1 MTIRVGVIGTGVMGA
16 DHARLFAKEI
26 RGALLGGVADPDEER
41 ARAVAGKAGVFTDP
55 LKLINSAE
63 VDALVIASPDHT
75 HRDIVM
81 ACLEAKKPVLCEKP
95 LAMDAAQCL
104 EIVRAEEKLGRR
116 LVQVGFMRR
125 FDPCYAELKSTLQS
139 GSIGTPRIVHN
150 QHRNAQAPEWF
161 TAHMAVTN
169 SFVHE
174 IDVTRWL
181 LDAEFVRG
189 HVAEAPCAGDA
200 PKGDPLMITL
210 ETDTG
215 AIVST
220 EVFMN
225 AAYGYHVHC
234 EIAGTS
240 GSAAMAHP
248 ALTRTRL
255 DRAERGAFPDNWI
268 PRFADAY
275 RIQDQVWVNSLL
287 DGTHANQGA
296 TAWDGFVATS
306 IAEQLVSAIETGA
319 PVDLTLP
326 ERSRKNAP

>member
-1 MTIRVGVIGTGVMGA
+1 MAIRVGVIGTGVMGA
-16 DHARLFAKEI
+16 DHARLFDRGI
-26 RGALLGGVADPDEER
+26 RGAILGSVADPDKER
-41 ARAVAGKAGVFTDP
+41 AKAVAGDVSVFSDP
-55 LKLINSAE
+55 LMLIRSSQ
-63 VDALVIASPDHT
+63 VDAVVIASPDHT

-95 LAMDAAQCL
+95 LAIDAAQCL
-104 EIVRAEEKLGRR
+104 EIVRTEEKLGQK

-181 LDAEFVRG
+181 LGAEFVRG
-189 HVAEAPCAGDA
+189 YVTEAPRTGDA
-200 PKGDPLMITL
+200 PKGDPLMIML

-240 GSAAMAHP
+240 GTASMAHP

-255 DRAERGAFPDNWI
+255 DRAERGEFPENWI

-275 RIQDQVWVNSLL
+275 RIQDQVWINSLL
-287 DGTHANQGA
+287 DGTHANEGA

-306 IAEQLVSAIETGA
+306 IAEQLVNAIETGT
-319 PVDLTLP
+319 PVDLVLP
-326 ERSRKNAP
+326 ERP